1 MNKNVFEDILFLAKK
16 DNDFKE
22 ALINTEGAEDPI
34 NSFCSICC
42 KMEISITPGE
52 IFAIGQEMNAE
63 KLRSVNGG
71 GVNSIDGWDDAYE
84 NFLCSLKFL
93 K

>member
-1 MNKNVFEDILFLAKK
+1 MKNVFEDILLLAKK
-16 DNDFKE
+16 DCLFKE
-22 ALINTEGAEDPI
+22 KLIQTEKSDDPI
-34 NSFCSICC
+34 ASFCRLCNV
-42 KMEISITPGE
+42 KGISITPGE

-71 GVNSIDGWDDAYE
+71 GVNAIDGWDDAYE